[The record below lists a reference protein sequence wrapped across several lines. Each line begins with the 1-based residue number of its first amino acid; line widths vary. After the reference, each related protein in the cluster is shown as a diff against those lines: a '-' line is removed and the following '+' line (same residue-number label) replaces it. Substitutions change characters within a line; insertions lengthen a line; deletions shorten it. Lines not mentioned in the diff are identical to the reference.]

1 MTFSCD
7 SLDYFIFPLE
17 HRKKWENE
25 VCANL
30 CFFGFHGSEKKSTLE
45 IKNKVGFFKKCLSV
59 IFFVANEKLK

>member
-17 HRKKWENE
+17 HRKWENE

-30 CFFGFHGSEKKSTLE
+30 CFFGFQFSWLRKKSTFE

-59 IFFVANEKLK
+59 NFL